1 MKKFISVIMAMAL
14 VGSLLVG
21 CSSNAVTTVTT
32 ATTTPASTTAVKSDS
47 SAATTKTVSTEKV
60 EIEFFQYK
68 KEAIETFDAL
78 IAKFTAANP
87 NITVVQSCPPEAGT
101 VIKTRVTDGD
111 VPDIVAVGADN
122 TYSDLAKAG
131 IFEDLTNSAEI
142 SQVQPAY
149 VQIIKDVSGLDKVF
163 AIPYATN
170 ANAIIYNKTIFK
182 DQGIAVPTTWEELI
196 AASKKLK
203 AANIT
208 PFYFTFGDSWTTLPA
223 FNVLAANTS
232 GADFFTKLKA
242 GETTFTAGY
251 NEALVKFQELLT
263 YGNDDILGK
272 TYADGNAAFA
282 NGESA
287 MYCQG
292 IWAIAEIQKANP
304 DIDLGIFP
312 YPVGN
317 PAKVVSGVDLLFSVS
332 ASSSDAKKAASMQFI
347 DFLMS
352 QEIASQYIADQK
364 CFSAVIGVTQ
374 DNPTLDGIKDAVAKG
389 NLIDFPDHYIPAS
402 MTIDKTLQAFAS
414 SQDIAAT
421 LKEMDTGWN
430 TFVGRQ

>member
-1 MKKFISVIMAMAL
+1 MKKFISVIMAMTLA
-14 VGSLLVG
+14 GSLLVG
-21 CSSNAVTTVTT
+21 CASGAATT
-32 ATTTPASTTAVKSDS
+32 ATTAPASTTAADSDS
-47 SAATTKTVSTEKV
+47 SAATTAAASQEKV

-68 KEAIETFDAL
+68 KEAIETFDTL
-78 IAKFTAANP
+78 IADFTAANP
-87 NITVVQSCPPEAGT
+87 NITVIQSCPPEAGT
-101 VIKTRVTDGD
+101 VIKTRVTGGD

-131 IFEDLTNSAEI
+131 VFVDLTDSAEMKN
-142 SQVQPAY
+142 VQPAY
-149 VQIIKDVSGLDKVF
+149 VQIIKDVSGLDQVF

-170 ANAIIYNKTIFK
+170 ANAIIYNKTIFTE
-182 DQGIAVPTTWEELI
+182 QGLTVPTTWDELI
-196 AASKKLK
+196 AASKKLQD
-203 AANIT
+203 AGVT
-208 PFYFTFGDSWTTLPA
+208 PFYFTLGDSWTTLPA
-223 FNVLAANTS
+223 FNVLAANTA
-232 GADFFTKLKA
+232 GDDFFTKLKA

-251 NEALVKFQELLT
+251 KEALEKFQELLT

-304 DIDLGIFP
+304 EIDLGIFP

-317 PAKVVSGVDLLFSVS
+317 PAKVVSGVDLLFSVA
-332 ASSSDAKKAASMQFI
+332 ASSSDAEKAASMKFI

-352 QEIASQYIADQK
+352 QEVATKYIADQK

-374 DNPTLDGIKDAVAKG
+374 DNPTLDGIKDAVASG

-402 MTIDKTLQAFAS
+402 MTIDKTLQEFAS

-421 LKEMDTGWN
+421 LEEMDTGWN